1 MGLCGS
7 HSCWEEAEIGHTF
20 SIHSEKSYVGGS
32 GGDSAGN
39 GANMLPWSWKE
50 CSLLC
55 MLEAFEFC
63 LTLCAPSTMQM
74 TTAVQPSEGSF
85 EGI

>member
-1 MGLCGS
+1 M
-7 HSCWEEAEIGHTF
+7 F
-20 SIHSEKSYVGGS
+20 SIHSEKSYVGSG

-39 GANMLPWSWKE
+39 GADMLPWSWKE
-50 CSLLC
+50 CSLLR

-63 LTLCAPSTMQM
+63 LTLREPRTMQ
-74 TTAVQPSEGSF
+74 TTTVAQTSEGGF